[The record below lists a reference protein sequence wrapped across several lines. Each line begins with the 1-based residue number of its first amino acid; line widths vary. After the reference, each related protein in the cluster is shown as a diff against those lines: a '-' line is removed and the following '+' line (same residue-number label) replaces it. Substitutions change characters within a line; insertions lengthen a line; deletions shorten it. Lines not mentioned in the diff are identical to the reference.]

1 MSAGVALAA
10 AAGVAGVLGTWE
22 LLAAIEGTRV
32 SARLSRALEPLA
44 RAGREGREPTRP
56 ERRRLGLLAAGCL
69 LVAGWLLGGP
79 ALAVL
84 AALAGPVAL
93 VVLLRV
99 RAARYR
105 EELRAGAGGAARA
118 LADAVG
124 AGRSVRGAV
133 AEAASGLTGA
143 PRRELRLAAH
153 ALALGEPTEAALE
166 RLRRR
171 AGCRAWDTI
180 VAAILLQRDA
190 GGDLPGLLRE
200 LASALEAA
208 DRAER
213 GARTATAQARFTAR
227 LVLAMPLAAA
237 VLAEL
242 GSPGFVTAL
251 LSNPLSAWFAGLAVV
266 LQLAALASIRWI
278 ARPVIA

>member
-1 MSAGVALAA
+1 MTAGVVLAA
-10 AAGVAGVLGTWE
+10 AAAVAGVLGTWE
-22 LLAAIEGTRV
+22 LLAAVEGTRV
-32 SARLSRALEPLA
+32 SALLARALEPLA

-69 LVAGWLLGGP
+69 LAAGWLLGGP
-79 ALAVL
+79 ALGLL

-93 VVLLRV
+93 LVLVRV

-105 EELRAGAGGAARA
+105 AELRAGAGGAARA

-133 AEAASGLTGA
+133 GEAASGLTGA
-143 PRRELRLAAH
+143 PGRELRLAAR
-153 ALALGEPTEAALE
+153 ALALGDPTEAALE
-166 RLRRR
+166 RLRKR

-190 GGDLPGLLRE
+190 GGDLPALLRE
-200 LASALEAA
+200 LARALEAS

-227 LVLAMPLAAA
+227 LVLAMPVAAA

-242 GSPGFVTAL
+242 GSPGFLASL
-251 LSNPLSAWFAGLAVV
+251 LSNPLSAWLAGFAVV
-266 LQLAALASIRWI
+266 LQLVALAAIRRI
-278 ARPVIA
+278 ARPVAA